1 MAELMNELEIRSKI
15 KDVIVS
21 VSGIDLDDIGDE
33 ASFEED
39 LELDSLALLEIS
51 VDIELQFREYNVKIP
66 DDEIGELRTVQ
77 DAVDKVQE
85 YLVKAEAA

>member
-1 MAELMNELEIRSKI
+1 MDELMNELEIRSRI
-15 KDVIVS
+15 KEVIVS
-21 VSGIDLDDIGDE
+21 VSGIDLEEIGDD

-66 DDEIGELRTVQ
+66 DDEIAELRTVQ
-77 DAVDKVQE
+77 DAVEKVQK
-85 YLVKAEAA
+85 YLQKAEAA